1 MATSTI
7 EMGEQH
13 KGLSRAYIS
22 MENTHAKEVV
32 VHDSLTITIDDLYSI
47 LHK

>member
-1 MATSTI
+1 MATTTVD
-7 EMGEQH
+7 MGEKH
-13 KGLSRAYIS
+13 KGLSQACVS

-32 VHDSLTITIDDLYSI
+32 VHASLIITIDDLYSI